1 MTGIPEI
8 PLKHFRANVSRTS
21 GAAISDDGG
30 EYGHGYITGLSV
42 ITRGEA
48 SGHDMWIDAD
58 FLSDVTAA
66 GNAANAGLKARFTHP
81 GQSSDGLGT
90 YLGKYHNFRT
100 EGDRVVADL
109 HFQESASNTPDG
121 DLAAYV
127 RQLAIDAPDSF
138 GVSIVFDADPS
149 AMELHQ
155 LENTQGGRFVS
166 PDEDNRNNYAHA
178 RLSRLR
184 AADVVDDPAA
194 NPDGLFH
201 RHAQIAQ
208 DADGLFE
215 YALGLR
221 DDKPDLVALSVDG
234 DRVKAA
240 LHRFLSRHNLSLVE
254 ESSEMAEAVEAPAQ
268 PETPQATREQFAAE
282 LQRYITAFG
291 ASGGE
296 WFAAGKSFEDCQAE
310 QLSALREQLEAART
324 ENAELQ
330 ARIDAVQ
337 LGEEQPEEF
346 GDDTG
351 EQAPEKAKS
360 LAGGFAN
367 RIRINGA
374 SHN

>member
-1 MTGIPEI
+1 MSVIEL
-8 PLKHFRANVSRTS
+8 PLKYFRARTATANAS
-21 GAAISDDGG
+21 EIDREGGMYGFGVINGASI
-30 EYGHGYITGLSV
+30 

-48 SGHDMWIDAD
+48 LGHDLWVDDD

-66 GNAANAGLKARFTHP
+66 GNAKNTGLKARFTHP
-81 GQSSDGLGT
+81 GLSSDGLGT
-90 YLGKYHNFRT
+90 YLGKVHNLRT
-100 EGDRVVADL
+100 EGDRVIGDL
-109 HFQESASNTPDG
+109 HFQESATKTPDG
-121 DLAAYV
+121 NLAEYV
-127 RQLAIDAPDSF
+127 MQLAEDAPEDF
-138 GVSIVFDADPS
+138 GISIVFDHDAAAS
-149 AMELHQ
+149 ELHT

-166 PDEDNRNNYAHA
+166 PDEDNKNNYQHA

-221 DDKPDLVALSVDG
+221 DDKPDLIALSVDG
-234 DRVKAA
+234 DRVRAA

-254 ESSEMAEAVEAPAQ
+254 EKSEMAEAVEAPAQ

-291 ASGGE
+291 AIGGE
-296 WFAAGKSFEDCQAE
+296 WFAAGKSFEDCQSL
-310 QLSALREQLEAART
+310 QLSALREQVEALTAERDELAARI
-324 ENAELQ
+324 A
-330 ARIDAVQ
+330 AVD
-337 LGEEQPEEF
+337 LGEDEPEQF

-351 EQAPEKAKS
+351 EQKRQARNLSE
-360 LAGGFAN
+360 GFQG
-367 RIRINGA
+367 RIRITGA
-374 SHN
+374 SRN

>member
-21 GAAISDDGG
+21 GHAISDEGG
-30 EYGHGYITGLSV
+30 EYGHGYIAGLSV

-48 SGHDMWIDAD
+48 SGHEMWIDAD

-81 GQSSDGLGT
+81 GQSSDVLGT

-100 EGDRVVADL
+100 EGSKVVADL

-127 RQLAIDAPDSF
+127 RQLAIDAPDAF
-138 GVSIVFDADPS
+138 GVSIVFDANL
-149 AMELHQ
+149 AEMESHT

-166 PDEDNRNNYAHA
+166 PDEDNKNNYQHA

-221 DDKPDLVALSVDG
+221 DDKPDLIALSVDG

-240 LHRFLSRHNLSLVE
+240 LHRFLSRHNLSLIQE
-254 ESSEMAEAVEAPAQ
+254 GEPMADAVEQ
-268 PETPQATREQFAAE
+268 PEVPATPQVTREDFAAE
-282 LQRYITAFG
+282 LQRYLTAFG
-291 ASGGE
+291 QQGGE
-296 WFAAGKSFEDCQAE
+296 WFAAGESFEDCQSL
-310 QLSALREQLEAART
+310 QLAALREQVEALTAERDELAARI
-324 ENAELQ
+324 A
-330 ARIDAVQ
+330 AVD
-337 LGEEQPEEF
+337 LGEDEPEEF
-346 GDDTG
+346 GDGTTEEKPQARNLG
-351 EQAPEKAKS
+351 E
-360 LAGGFAN
+360 GFAN

-374 SHN
+374 SRN